1 MITVMHS
8 VAVMNRAGQETFLM
22 NLFRK
27 IDRQQIH
34 FDFLCSE
41 NRPGDYDAEIAALGG
56 HVIHLPPVT
65 AGGVRKHWQFMRLLR
80 QTLKAHPCDVFHIHT
95 HHAFDAVKEV
105 LAARAAGVKT
115 VVVHCHSTSA
125 QFHITAHKI
134 CRAILSILPIKRL
147 ACSKAAGHW
156 MFCGERFTVIP
167 NGLDLDAFGYDASV
181 RALVRQEQGW
191 DGKRIVGHV
200 GRFTQAKNHRF
211 LIEIFEKLH
220 DQHPDTQMVLVGQ
233 GEMEAEIRALVAQKG
248 LAEAVSFLG
257 VRDDLPRLYAG
268 MDLFLFPS
276 LFEGLG
282 IVLIEAQAC
291 GLPVLTSDA
300 IPSEAF
306 VTDMMQAMPLSASAQ
321 TWADKAEQMLSDAA
335 PRGDTHEAIAEAGY
349 DIRRLAADLKK
360 VYGRA

>member
-1 MITVMHS
+1 MLRVIHS
-8 VAVMNRAGQETFLM
+8 VAVMNRAGQETLLM

-27 IDRQQIH
+27 IDRQQIQ

-41 NRPGDYDAEIAALGG
+41 NRPGDYDEEIAALGG
-56 HVIHLPPVT
+56 HIIHLPPVT
-65 AGGVRKHWQFMRLLR
+65 AGGVRKHWQFMRLAR

-105 LAARAAGVKT
+105 LAAKAAGVKT

-134 CRAILSILPIKRL
+134 CRLILSLLPVKRF
-147 ACSKAAGHW
+147 ACSQAAGHW
-156 MFCGERFTVIP
+156 MFCGDNFRVIP
-167 NGLDLDAFGYDASV
+167 NGLDLDVCHYDAAV
-181 RALVRQEQGW
+181 REEVRRQMGW

-200 GRFTQAKNHRF
+200 GRFNEQKNHRF
-211 LIEIFEKLH
+211 LIDVFEKLH
-220 DQHPDTQMVLVGQ
+220 DKHSDTQLVLVGQ
-233 GEMEAEIRALVAQKG
+233 GEMEEKIRALVAQKG
-248 LAEAVSFLG
+248 LTAAVSFLG
-257 VRDDLPRLYAG
+257 VRDDVIRLYQG

-276 LFEGLG
+276 QFEGLG

-300 IPSEAF
+300 IPPEAF
-306 VTDMMQAMPLSASAQ
+306 VTDMMQAMPLSESAQ
-321 TWADKAEQMLSDAA
+321 MWADKAEQMLSDAA
-335 PRGDTHEAIAEAGY
+335 PRGDTHDSIAEAGY

-360 VYGRA
+360 VYGWT